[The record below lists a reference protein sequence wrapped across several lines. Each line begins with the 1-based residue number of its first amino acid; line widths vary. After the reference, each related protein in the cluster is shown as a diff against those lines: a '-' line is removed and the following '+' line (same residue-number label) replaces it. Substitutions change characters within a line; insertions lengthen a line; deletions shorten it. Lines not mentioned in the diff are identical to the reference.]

1 MRRMLGCVKSLPH
14 SCNWVTAELFDA
26 WVGRTDGCAHWNPPL
41 VRPTVETGDAP
52 SLSYLDRPG
61 GTTPLCS
68 SFLPYRRR
76 RLTPSISLFLL
87 GSPAEMEC
95 NAAALSNGTPA
106 FLPSSALS
114 RSGQS
119 NGERTQFLAHMLLLS
134 LAVSLECLA
143 SREKSHYL

>member
-1 MRRMLGCVKSLPH
+1 MRTLESTVSPSYRGDWRCSFSFLPRSARGH
-14 SCNWVTAELFDA
+14 YSTL
-26 WVGRTDGCAHWNPPL
+26 L
-41 VRPTVETGDAP
+41 
-52 SLSYLDRPG
+52 
-61 GTTPLCS
+61 
-68 SFLPYRRR
+68 FLPYRRR

-119 NGERTQFLAHMLLLS
+119 NGERTQSLAHMLLS